1 MNKKL
6 YKSRHNKTLAGVCGG
21 LADYFDI
28 DVTIVR
34 LIWVAFFFLSAG
46 FPILLAYIIA
56 AFIIPEEPVDNND
69 YNNPY
74 ANVDYKVEKDD
85 QGQQ

>member
-6 YKSRHNKTLAGVCGG
+6 YKSRRNKTLAGICGG

-46 FPILLAYIIA
+46 IPIIFAYIIS
-56 AFIIPEEPVDNND
+56 AFIIPEEPMDNND
-69 YNNPY
+69 YKNPY
-74 ANVDYKVEKDD
+74 ENVDYKVEKSE
-85 QGQQ
+85 QNEQ

>member
-6 YKSRHNKTLAGVCGG
+6 YRSRNNKTLAGVCGG
-21 LADYFDI
+21 LADYFEI

-46 FPILLAYIIA
+46 FPTIMAYIIA
-56 AFIIPEEPVDNND
+56 ALIIPEEPIYNDGNKNN
-69 YNNPY
+69 YE
-74 ANVDYKVEKDD
+74 NVNYTVNKED
-85 QGQQ
+85 

>member
-6 YKSRHNKTLAGVCGG
+6 YRSRNNKTLAGVCGG
-21 LADYFDI
+21 LADYFEI

-46 FPILLAYIIA
+46 FPTIMAYIIA
-56 AFIIPEEPVDNND
+56 ALIIPEEPIYND
-69 YNNPY
+69 GNKNSYENINY
-74 ANVDYKVEKDD
+74 TVNKED
-85 QGQQ
+85 

>member
-34 LIWVAFFFLSAG
+34 LIWAAFFFLSAG

-56 AFIIPEEPVDNND
+56 AFIIPEEPADNYD
-69 YNNPY
+69 QNNPY
-74 ANVDYKVEKDD
+74 ANVNYKVEKDEQD
-85 QGQQ
+85 R

>member
-46 FPILLAYIIA
+46 FPIILAYIIA
-56 AFIIPEEPVDNND
+56 AFIIPEEPVDNPD

-74 ANVDYKVEKDD
+74 ANVSYKVEKDD
-85 QGQQ
+85 QNQQ

>member
-21 LADYFDI
+21 LAEYFDI

-34 LIWVAFFFLSAG
+34 LIWIAFFFLSAG
-46 FPILLAYIIA
+46 FPVFMAYLIA
-56 AFIIPEEPVDNND
+56 ALIMPEEPMDRSNYND
-69 YNNPY
+69 QYS
-74 ANVDYKVEKDD
+74 NVNYRVEKDEE
-85 QGQQ
+85 

>member
-6 YKSRHNKTLAGVCGG
+6 YRSKSNKTLAGVCGG

-46 FPILLAYIIA
+46 FPTIFAYIIA
-56 AFIIPEEPVDNND
+56 ALIIPEEPDSGKKDRNNYDNIYYTVHKNED
-69 YNNPY
+69 
-74 ANVDYKVEKDD
+74 E
-85 QGQQ
+85 

>member
-21 LADYFDI
+21 LAEYFDI

-46 FPILLAYIIA
+46 FPIFLAYIIA
-56 AFIIPEEPVDNND
+56 AFIMPEEPIDSNN

-74 ANVDYKVEKDD
+74 SNVDYKVDKDE
-85 QGQQ
+85 Q

>member
-6 YKSRHNKTLAGVCGG
+6 YRSRSNKTLAGVCGG
-21 LADYFDI
+21 LADYFEI

-46 FPILLAYIIA
+46 FPTIMAYVIA
-56 AFIIPEEPVDNND
+56 ALIIPEEPIYNDGNKNN
-69 YNNPY
+69 YE
-74 ANVDYKVEKDD
+74 NVNYTVNKED
-85 QGQQ
+85 

>member
-6 YKSRHNKTLAGVCGG
+6 YKSRTNKTLAGVCGG

-56 AFIIPEEPVDNND
+56 AFIIPEEPVDHYND
-69 YNNPY
+69 NNPY
-74 ANVDYKVEKDD
+74 ANVNYKVEKD
-85 QGQQ
+85 GENQQ

>member
-6 YKSRHNKTLAGVCGG
+6 YKSRSNKTLAGVCGG

-34 LIWVAFFFLSAG
+34 LIWVAFFFLTAG
-46 FPILLAYIIA
+46 FPTILAYIIA
-56 AFIIPEEPVDNND
+56 ALIIPEEPIYNGGNKNN
-69 YNNPY
+69 YE
-74 ANVDYKVEKDD
+74 NVNYTVNKED
-85 QGQQ
+85 

>member
-46 FPILLAYIIA
+46 LPILLAYIIA
-56 AFIIPEEPVDNND
+56 AFIIPEEPVDNYD
-69 YNNPY
+69 QNNPY
-74 ANVDYKVEKDD
+74 ANVNYKVEKDEQD
-85 QGQQ
+85 R